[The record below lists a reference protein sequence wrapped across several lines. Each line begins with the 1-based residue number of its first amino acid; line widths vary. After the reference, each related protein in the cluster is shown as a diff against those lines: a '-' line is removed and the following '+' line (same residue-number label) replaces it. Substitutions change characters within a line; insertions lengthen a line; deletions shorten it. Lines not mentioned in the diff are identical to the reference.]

1 MNEYNVKNKN
11 CRLLIRKFFLFY
23 IFNNIYIYN
32 NILNIYLSL
41 INCYIIVQLKVT
53 TTLYNYISFMFYLYL
68 EKIELIF
75 KLNILFL
82 NEYLYKFKFL

>member
-32 NILNIYLSL
+32 NILNIYL
-41 INCYIIVQLKVT
+41 IV
-53 TTLYNYISFMFYLYL
+53 
-68 EKIELIF
+68 
-75 KLNILFL
+75 
-82 NEYLYKFKFL
+82 